1 MGVKRAFRILSE
13 QMDNITGAMS
23 AVYISFHNIF
33 DAFSKVKV
41 VINVTARI
49 FVNMHNMSARKAVL
63 KYGEKKGEGNNLFSS
78 LKVTSFMAGT

>member
-41 VINVTARI
+41 VINVTAGVL
-49 FVNMHNMSARKAVL
+49 VNMHIMSARKAVL
-63 KYGEKKGEGNNLFSS
+63 KWRRKG
-78 LKVTSFMAGT
+78 